1 MLEMILDKIYLCD
14 RMLKVN
20 KEKWIENN
28 LDGKLSYGSTF
39 FMQTEANGSVWVG
52 SGPCGHGVFF
62 KIYIT
67 LFLLLDTKND

>member
-39 FMQTEANGSVWVG
+39 FMQTEANGSVWVVWVG
-52 SGPCGHGVFF
+52 SCPCGHGVFM
-62 KIYIT
+62 K
-67 LFLLLDTKND
+67 LLVLHLCTKLS